1 MIDQLSALDKRL
13 FLFFNGLHSPAL
25 DSIMVLLSK
34 TMVWAPLYVV
44 LLIVIV
50 RAFRL
55 RSWTVLLTIA
65 IIILATDQV
74 TSSFMKPFFAR
85 LRPSHE
91 PSLEG
96 LIHLVDGYRGG
107 MFGFASSHAANTIG
121 IATFLTLLFRNYF
134 PWMALLFFWSGLVSY
149 TRIYLGVH
157 YPGDILAGAMV
168 GVVVGWIGFALLNM
182 ITTKT
187 SQQSGTIRQ
196 H

>member
-13 FLFFNGLHSPAL
+13 FLFLNSLHTPVL
-25 DSIMVLLSK
+25 DSTMLLLSK
-34 TMVWAPLYVV
+34 TMVWAPLYLV
-44 LLIVIV
+44 LLILIF
-50 RAFRL
+50 RAYRL

-85 LRPSHE
+85 PRPSHE

-96 LIHLVDGYRGG
+96 LVHLVDGYRGG
-107 MFGFASSHAANTIG
+107 MFGFASSHAANTFG
-121 IATFLTLLFRNYF
+121 IATFLTLLFRNYI
-134 PWMALLFFWSGLVSY
+134 PWMALLFLWSGLVSY

-168 GVVVGWIGFALLNM
+168 GAAVGCIGFTLLKM
-182 ITTKT
+182 ILAKT
-187 SQQSGTIRQ
+187 SQQSNII